1 MYILFIYIYIGI
13 YLNKIKCSNVNCS
26 FHWANI
32 LSRSNILS
40 FHETNSGLTQ
50 MTQSLS
56 KLILK
61 IYRAQ
66 FCFPNFCH
74 YTNKG

>member
-1 MYILFIYIYIGI
+1 MSI
-13 YLNKIKCSNVNCS
+13 VP
-26 FHWANI
+26 FHWSNI
-32 LSRSNILS
+32 LSRSNVLS

-56 KLILK
+56 KIILK

-66 FCFPNFCH
+66 FCFANFCH